1 MWQLRGWRVPRRA
14 GCSAACRQWQEQTPW
29 DSPVA
34 AWLCA
39 RADIATIVAHCN
51 LYTTRNQNTAI
62 GSNHSLQQGKHSH
75 ETCISSHRHRSP
87 QTAFLVIQVF
97 FFLWEIGTNANLLI
111 FEFGNPKINIG
122 FGISNYVQHSHS
134 IPKMAASKKAFI
146 VTWFFT
152 FKQTLP
158 NFIPSG
164 FQILLQSAYHNQHM

>member
-97 FFLWEIGTNANLLI
+97 FIFMGNWNQCKFAYIWIWESEDKYWIWHQQLCTTLTFHNPRWLL
-111 FEFGNPKINIG
+111 PRR
-122 FGISNYVQHSHS
+122 H
-134 IPKMAASKKAFI
+134 
-146 VTWFFT
+146 
-152 FKQTLP
+152 L
-158 NFIPSG
+158 
-164 FQILLQSAYHNQHM
+164 